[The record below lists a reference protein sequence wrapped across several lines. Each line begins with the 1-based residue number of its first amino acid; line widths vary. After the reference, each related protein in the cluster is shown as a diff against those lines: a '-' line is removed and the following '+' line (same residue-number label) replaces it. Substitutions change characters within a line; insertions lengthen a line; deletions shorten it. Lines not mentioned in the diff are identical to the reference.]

1 MKKFTWGAAAV
12 AAATL
17 LAGAADAATSPVFE
31 TDYGTAVVTGDDY
44 LGYALLPF
52 NFTFFGETHA
62 SSQYVTVSTNG
73 FISLGGGGP
82 GCCNGDVSDFLN
94 GPARIAPEWFDLAG
108 TVYLNTE
115 QSDRAVFTF
124 TGSEYARGG
133 SYAAQAQLFS
143 DGSIIFGYSSDSVP
157 LAHTTL
163 TGISAGGGVADPG
176 ETELTGAAF
185 DMGAARAVYDLA
197 SAGTFDL
204 NGRNVFFTP
213 NGNGGYVVSNSAP
226 VGGVPE
232 PASWALMIVGFAGA
246 GAIVRRRRK
255 AREALAF

>member
-1 MKKFTWGAAAV
+1 MNRLTLGAAAV
-12 AAATL
+12 AAAAL

-52 NFTFFGETHA
+52 DFTFFGQTYMA
-62 SSQYVTVSTNG
+62 STYVTVSNNG
-73 FISLGGGGP
+73 FISLGGGGS
-82 GCCNGDVSDFLN
+82 GCCNGNVYDFLN
-94 GPARIAPEWFDLAG
+94 GPPRIAPEWFDLAG

-124 TGSEYARGG
+124 TGGEYAGGG

-157 LAHTTL
+157 VVHTTL
-163 TGISAGGGVADPG
+163 TGISAGGGVVDPG
-176 ETELTGAAF
+176 ETELTGGTF
-185 DMGAARAVYDLA
+185 NTGAAQAVYDVA
-197 SAGTFDL
+197 GAGTFDL

-213 NGNGGYVVSNSAP
+213 NGNGGYVVSNNAP

-232 PASWALMIVGFAGA
+232 PASWALMILGFAGA

-255 AREALAF
+255 ERDALVF